1 MRCPLA
7 ALGYR
12 THFHTIRS
20 HEKLTSEG
28 MTFLGHDL
36 IRLVE
41 EVLPAQFG
49 GGPTDYQ
56 FVEVERDGLPRVDLL
71 VSPRLGPL
79 NEPAV
84 AAAVLDFLDHI
95 PGRRRSISA
104 TAGARA
110 ARWPSVA
117 PTTHTAASK
126 VLACT
131 SSSRA
136 RCSDATRTR
145 PQMIATRPRHVSR
158 RHEHPAASPRGVA
171 HGKFRLTCGR

>member
-1 MRCPLA
+1 VTERRCACPLG
-7 ALGYR
+7 ALGYH

-41 EVLPAQFG
+41 EVLPARFG

-79 NEPAV
+79 DERAV
-84 AAAVLDFLDHI
+84 AATALDFLDHI
-95 PGRRRSISA
+95 PGAQIDFGDRWRQGGTLAIRRRE
-104 TAGARA
+104 
-110 ARWPSVA
+110 PL
-117 PTTHTAASK
+117 PTAASK
-126 VLACT
+126 VLALHV
-131 SSSRA
+131 
-136 RCSDATRTR
+136 
-145 PQMIATRPRHVSR
+145 PRPRS
-158 RHEHPAASPRGVA
+158 SQ
-171 HGKFRLTCGR
+171 